1 MLRRVVPALLLL
13 LLGTAALASGQVADP
28 KAAFAEALGQFSLA
42 LDGAFGDEG
51 PRILSSLDALDRGL
65 AQWDETI
72 KRYEAGMAEETK
84 NADPKLAALAHIA
97 LGGVYLDRGR
107 VDDALREFA
116 EASVLDPGRADAAM
130 LQGLANCPPFPHRP
144 PAAIAAFQK
153 ASALDPADIIT
164 SYLLGRQLAAAGKKD
179 EAVSV
184 WRRIG
189 ESLKRTADE
198 RRVAAAMPFMRFGV
212 VEERSGVEPFFP
224 PAAYAD
230 GFALLA
236 RRDYAAAI
244 SAFRTAAGRDPLVA
258 DQANRYGMKRAADAF
273 RDGAIATAVEQ
284 LEAAIELAPER
295 AEPHRVLGLVWAAA
309 EQFERA
315 IAELKTAVRLDPGDE
330 RTRLALADVLI
341 RADQADAAGQSLG
354 ETITRFGKGGRAHY
368 TLARLH
374 QRSGRPAEALKE
386 LQAAATF
393 NPLVGLNG
401 IYQTI
406 GALAAA
412 RQNFETAVDAYGR
425 RVDVQPNASDAHQ
438 DLGDTYARLGRSD
451 EALAEFAVA
460 LTIDPDRAST
470 YASLTQLYLRQGQ
483 HEDAVASAMRAL
495 ALDPA
500 QRQTH
505 YALGTALMRL
515 GRTAEGEKELK
526 EFERLQQEDAASR
539 ARELE
544 LGGLTR
550 EARISSA
557 NGDYQKAVS
566 LLRRALELAPQDP
579 VSHLNLGTAL
589 LLGGQ
594 PAEAVEHF
602 TAAVALDGPPVLH
615 QQLADAYA
623 ALGRTEDSRR
633 ELEIYEQL
641 KRSRLQRAA
650 APR

>member
-1 MLRRVVPALLLL
+1 MPRRVVPALLLV
-13 LLGTAALASGQVADP
+13 LLGSVTASAQVADP

-42 LDGAFGDEG
+42 LDGAYGDEG
-51 PRILSSLDALDRGL
+51 PRILSGLDGLERGL
-65 AQWDETI
+65 AQWDATI
-72 KRYEAGMAEETK
+72 QRYEAGMAAETK
-84 NADPKLAALAHIA
+84 NADPKLAALAHMA

-107 VDDALREFA
+107 VDDGLREFT
-116 EASVLDPGRADAAM
+116 EAARLDPARADAFV
-130 LQGLANCPPFPHRP
+130 LQGLANSRPFPHHP
-144 PAAIAAFQK
+144 AAAIAAFQK
-153 ASALDPADIIT
+153 ASALDSSDIVT

-179 EAVSV
+179 EAAAV

-189 ESLKRTADE
+189 ESLKRAGDE
-198 RRVAAAMPFMRFGV
+198 RRVAVATPFMRFGV

-236 RRDYAAAI
+236 GRDYAGAL
-244 SAFRTAAGRDPLVA
+244 SAFRAAAARDPLVA

-284 LEAAIELAPER
+284 LDAAIELAPER
-295 AEPHRVLGLVWAAA
+295 SEPHRVLGLVWAADD
-309 EQFERA
+309 QFERA
-315 IAELKTAVRLDPGDE
+315 ASELRAAVRLDANDE
-330 RTRLALADVLI
+330 RSRLALADVLI
-341 RADQADAAGQSLG
+341 RADQGDAAAKSLS
-354 ETITRFGKGGRAHY
+354 EAIARFAKGGRAHY

-374 QRSGRPAEALKE
+374 QRSGRPADALKE
-386 LQAAATF
+386 LQASAAF

-406 GALAAA
+406 GALAAT
-412 RQNFETAVDAYGR
+412 RQNFDAAVDAYSS
-425 RVDVQPNASDAHQ
+425 RVDVQPNAADAHQ
-438 DLGDTYARLGRSD
+438 DLGDTYARLGRAD

-483 HEDAVASAMRAL
+483 HDDAVASAARAL

-526 EFERLQQEDAASR
+526 EFERLQQEDAAAR

-557 NGDYQKAVS
+557 NGDYQKAIS
-566 LLRRALELAPQDP
+566 LLRRALELAPRDP

-589 LLGGQ
+589 LLSGQ
-594 PAEAVEHF
+594 PAEAIEHF
-602 TAAVALDGPPVLH
+602 TSAVALDGPPVLH

-633 ELEIYEQL
+633 ELEIFEQL
-641 KRSRLQRAA
+641 KRSRLQHAA